1 MEFKDRLTL
10 LLSQSGLTPQ
20 EFCDK
25 LSIQRSSLSHL
36 LAGRNKPGFDF
47 LDSFARA
54 FPQISLR
61 WLIAGIGDMVIQT
74 HDRNE
79 IKEETGSVQ
88 ECTEKEQIDNGNKKI
103 VKVLLLY
110 SDGSFSEYGTVK

>member
-10 LLSQSGLTPQ
+10 LFSQLELTPQ

-61 WLIAGIGDMVIQT
+61 WLISGIGDMIIQT
-74 HDRNE
+74 HDYNE
-79 IKEETGSVQ
+79 IKEETGAV
-88 ECTEKEQIDNGNKKI
+88 KEYSGKDQIDNGNKKI

-110 SDGSFSEYGTVK
+110 SDGSFSEYGTEK